1 MTAPRLAVA
10 LFVLAV
16 TTPWAPPLAARQG
29 DPRLDQLFER
39 LRTTQNVPEA
49 HAIEQTIWQVWQ
61 DHDSPTVALLV
72 GAGVKAMSEGQR
84 DTALELF
91 DAVVDLAPD
100 YAEGWNKRATVRYL
114 SGDFAGSVA
123 DIERT
128 LALEPRHFGALTG
141 LAQVMERLGN
151 PREALKAYQRAIAI
165 HPYLPGVR
173 SRIEQLTAKVKGRP
187 T

>member
-1 MTAPRLAVA
+1 MRALRLALA
-10 LFVLAV
+10 LVLA
-16 TTPWAPPLAARQG
+16 WAAPLAAKQD
-29 DPRLDQLFER
+29 DPRLEQLFER
-39 LRTTQNVPEA
+39 LQTTQNIPEA
-49 HAIEQTIWQVWQ
+49 HTIEQTIWQVWNE
-61 DHDSPTVALLV
+61 HDSPTIVLLIAAGTRAL
-72 GAGVKAMSEGQR
+72 SEGKR

-100 YAEGWNKRATVRYL
+100 YAEGWNKRATARFL
-114 SGDFAGSVA
+114 NGDFTGSVA

-141 LAQVMERLGN
+141 LAQIMERTGN
-151 PREALKAYQRAIAI
+151 LRAALAAYQRAIII

-173 SRIEQLTAKVKGRP
+173 GRIEILTAKVKGSR